1 MSNLRILLDNGH
13 GQNTPGKCSPLWPD
27 GSQLSEYE
35 FNRDIVRRI
44 ARMLARGGTA
54 FDIIV
59 PELDDIPLSQRA
71 ARVNR
76 ICDVNGAAN
85 CLLLSV
91 HANAGGGTGWEV
103 WTSPGQTQADN
114 YAEIFYQHA
123 EAAFPEWKMRSD
135 TTDGDHD
142 KEADFTILKKTAC
155 PAVLTE
161 NFFMDTERDC
171 RFILSEEGRER
182 IARMHYEAL
191 LECMK
196 YHEQQTTKR

>member
-1 MSNLRILLDNGH
+1 MSTLRIFLDNGH
-13 GQNTPGKCSPLWPD
+13 GQETPGKRSPVWDD
-27 GSQLSEYE
+27 GAQFFEYE

-44 ARMLARGGTA
+44 ARMLAHAGIT

-59 PELDDIPLSQRA
+59 PELTDIPLSQRA
-71 ARVNR
+71 NR
-76 ICDVNGAAN
+76 INHICDVNGAGN

-103 WTSPGQTQADN
+103 WTSRGQTRADD
-114 YAEIFYQHA
+114 YAEIFYRQA
-123 EAAFPEWKMRSD
+123 TAAFPEWKMRSD

-142 KEADFTILKKTAC
+142 KESDFTILKKTAC

-161 NFFMDTERDC
+161 NFFMDTEKDC

-191 LECMK
+191 LKCIEH
-196 YHEQQTTKR
+196 HEQATA

>member
-1 MSNLRILLDNGH
+1 MSTLRILLDNGH
-13 GQNTPGKCSPLWPD
+13 GQETPGKRSPIWAD
-27 GSQLSEYE
+27 GSQLYEYE

-44 ARMLARGGTA
+44 ARLLARAGIT

-59 PELDDIPLSQRA
+59 PELTDIPLSQRA
-71 ARVNR
+71 NRVNH

-103 WTSPGQTQADN
+103 WTSCGQTRADD
-114 YAEIFYQHA
+114 YAEIFYRHA
-123 EAAFPEWKMRSD
+123 EAAFPGWKMRSD

-142 KEADFTILKKTAC
+142 KESDFTILKKTAC

-161 NFFMDTERDC
+161 NFFLDTVRDC
-171 RFILSEEGRER
+171 HFILSEEGRDR
-182 IARMHYEAL
+182 IARMHVEAL
-191 LECMK
+191 QECMRHYEK
-196 YHEQQTTKR
+196 QTSKK

>member
-1 MSNLRILLDNGH
+1 MSTLHILLDNGH

-44 ARMLARGGTA
+44 ARMLARGGIS

-59 PELDDIPLSQRA
+59 PELTDIPLSQRA
-71 ARVNR
+71 NR
-76 ICDVNGAAN
+76 INHICNVNGAAN

-103 WTSPGQTQADN
+103 WTTRGKTRADD
-114 YAEIFYQHA
+114 YAEIFYRHA
-123 EAAFPEWKMRSD
+123 EAAFPEWKMRAD
-135 TTDGDHD
+135 MTDGDHD
-142 KEADFTILKKTAC
+142 KESDFTILKKTAC

-161 NFFMDTERDC
+161 NFFMDTEKDC
-171 RFILSEEGRER
+171 RFIMSEEGRDR

-196 YHEQQTTKR
+196 YHEQITA

>member
-1 MSNLRILLDNGH
+1 MSTLRILLDNGH
-13 GQNTPGKCSPLWPD
+13 GQETPGKCSPQWAD
-27 GSQLSEYE
+27 GAQLYEFE

-44 ARMLARGGTA
+44 ARMLAHAGIT

-59 PELDDIPLSQRA
+59 PELIDIPLSQRA
-71 ARVNR
+71 NRVNH

-103 WTSPGQTQADN
+103 WTSRGQTSADD
-114 YAEIFYQHA
+114 YAEIFYRSA
-123 EAAFPEWKMRSD
+123 AAAFPEWKMRAD

-142 KEADFTILKKTAC
+142 KESDFTILKKTAC

-161 NFFMDTERDC
+161 NFFMDTEKDC
-171 RFILSEEGRER
+171 RFILSEEGRAR
-182 IARMHYEAL
+182 IARMHYDAL
-191 LECMK
+191 LKCIEH
-196 YHEQQTTKR
+196 HEQATA

>member
-1 MSNLRILLDNGH
+1 MSKLRILLDNGH
-13 GQNTPGKCSPLWPD
+13 GKETPGKRSPQWAD
-27 GSQLSEYE
+27 GTQLHEYE

-44 ARMLARGGTA
+44 ARMLAHGGIS

-59 PELDDIPLSQRA
+59 PELTDIPLSQRA
-71 ARVNR
+71 NR
-76 ICDVNGAAN
+76 INHICDVNGAAN

-103 WTSPGQTQADN
+103 WTTRGQTRADD

-123 EAAFPEWKMRSD
+123 AAAFPEWKMRTD
-135 TTDGDHD
+135 MTDGDHD
-142 KEADFTILKKTAC
+142 KESDFTILKKTAC

-161 NFFMDTERDC
+161 NFFMDTEKDC
-171 RFILSEEGRER
+171 RFIMSEEGRDR

-191 LECMK
+191 LKCIEH
-196 YHEQQTTKR
+196 HEQATA

>member
-1 MSNLRILLDNGH
+1 MSTLRILLDNGH
-13 GQNTPGKCSPLWPD
+13 GQETPGKRSPVWDD
-27 GSQLSEYE
+27 GAQFFEYE

-44 ARMLARGGTA
+44 ARMLARAGIT

-59 PELDDIPLSQRA
+59 PELTDIPLSQRA
-71 ARVNR
+71 NR
-76 ICDVNGAAN
+76 INHICDVNGAGN

-103 WTSPGQTQADN
+103 WTSRGQTRADD
-114 YAEIFYQHA
+114 YAEIFYGQA
-123 EAAFPEWKMRSD
+123 TAAFPEWKMRAD

-142 KEADFTILKKTAC
+142 KESDFTILKKTAC

-161 NFFMDTERDC
+161 NFFMDTEKDC

-191 LECMK
+191 QKCIEH
-196 YHEQQTTKR
+196 HEQATA